1 MNLHPA
7 GGLLKHE
14 FRLLGLM
21 IASLLAAIVF
31 IDDNTLSR
39 SLLIIHFGFFLLWQP
54 ILAQQESFSF
64 RNLLVLIVFLAGF
77 LIWFNLWVATFWI
90 LLLMSL
96 LTGRI
101 FARGLRRAIYG
112 VAVIILFL
120 EITLVITPHLFQLK
134 ALGPELETILQ
145 SGMIGASLLLL
156 FSTADQQH
164 ATHVDFIRGL
174 MVILLTLFLCM
185 GSVLSTYNTG
195 NQYLPSLA
203 TTIVIAALFML
214 ATAILWTPR
223 AGFTGL
229 AQLWEKYLLN
239 IGGPFEQWVSQLA
252 ALEANT
258 NIKPDSFLQTSIQ
271 YLLDRHWICGV
282 YWKTEHG
289 ESMQGK
295 QSNHHVSYADSKL
308 RITLYAYNPIGPAL
322 MLHTKLL
329 LSVLTFYYRAKLQE
343 QQLIKQAHLR
353 AIYETGSKLTHD
365 IKNILQST
373 QMLTQVV
380 ADEQTSVEDARNLLS
395 SQLPLLTQRLK
406 TTLDKLTTPA
416 QADSEQK
423 PLSVWFQSLQSRYAG
438 RDIVFEA
445 SIGHDGMIPV
455 ELFDTVVENLLD
467 NARTKRINTPDLSI
481 QVRLQSDSAGIEL
494 SVVDSGDAITDDIA
508 SQLFHEVINSDNGF
522 GIGLYQ
528 SQQLARRQGYE
539 LRLANNVKGEV
550 CFSLSSKQSQAAS
563 IQPDA
568 LG

>member
-31 IDDNTLSR
+31 IDDSTLSR

-64 RNLLVLIVFLAGF
+64 RNLLVLTVFLAGF

-134 ALGPELETILQ
+134 ALGPELETVLQ

-156 FSTADQQH
+156 FSTADQHH
-164 ATHVDFIRGL
+164 ATHVDFIRGF

-271 YLLDRHWICGV
+271 HLLDRHWICGV

-295 QSNHHVSYADSKL
+295 QSSHHVSYADSKL

-329 LSVLTFYYRAKLQE
+329 LSVLSFYYRAKLQE

-380 ADEQTSVEDARNLLS
+380 ADEQTSVEDARSLLS

-438 RDIVFEA
+438 RDIAFEA
-445 SIGHDGMIPV
+445 DINHDTMIPV
-455 ELFDTVVENLLD
+455 DLFDTVVENLLD
-467 NARTKRINTPDLSI
+467 NARTKRINTPDLLI
-481 QVRLQSDSAGIEL
+481 QVTLHSDSAGIVL
-494 SVVDSGDAITDDIA
+494 SVTDSGDVIAEETA
-508 SQLFHEVINSDNGF
+508 SQLFNEVINSENGF

-528 SQQLARRQGYE
+528 SRQLAVRQGYE
-539 LRLANNVKGEV
+539 LRLTNNVKGNV
-550 CFSLSSKQSQAAS
+550 CFSLSSKHSQASAV
-563 IQPDA
+563 
-568 LG
+568 

>member
-31 IDDNTLSR
+31 IDDHTLSR

-64 RNLLVLIVFLAGF
+64 RNLMVLTVFLAGF

-134 ALGPELETILQ
+134 ALGPELETVLQ

-445 SIGHDGMIPV
+445 DISHDRMIPV

-494 SVVDSGDAITDDIA
+494 SVVDSGDAIADDIA
-508 SQLFHEVINSDNGF
+508 SQLFREVINSENGF

-528 SQQLARRQGYE
+528 SRQLAMRQGYE

-550 CFSLSSKQSQAAS
+550 CFCLSSK
-563 IQPDA
+563 
-568 LG
+568 

>member
-21 IASLLAAIVF
+21 VASLLAAIVF
-31 IDDNTLSR
+31 IDDSTLSR

-64 RNLLVLIVFLAGF
+64 RNLLVLAGFLAGF

-134 ALGPELETILQ
+134 ALGDELETVLQ
-145 SGMIGASLLLL
+145 SAMIGASLLLL
-156 FSTADQQH
+156 FSKADQQH
-164 ATHVDFIRGL
+164 ATHVDFIRGF
-174 MVILLTLFLCM
+174 MVILLILFLCM

-258 NIKPDSFLQTSIQ
+258 NIKPDSFLQASIQ

-282 YWKTEHG
+282 YWKTG
-289 ESMQGK
+289 RRESMQGK

-329 LSVLTFYYRAKLQE
+329 LSVLTFYHRAKLQE

-373 QMLTQVV
+373 QMLTQVI
-380 ADEQTSVEDARNLLS
+380 ADEQTSVDDARNLLS
-395 SQLPLLTQRLK
+395 YQLPLLTQRLK
-406 TTLDKLTTPA
+406 TTLEKLTTPV

-445 SIGHDGMIPV
+445 DIRHDAMIPV
-455 ELFDTVVENLLD
+455 ELFDTIVENLLD
-467 NARTKRINTPDLSI
+467 NARTKRINTPGLSI
-481 QVRLQSDSAGIEL
+481 QVSLRSDSAGIEL
-494 SVVDSGDAITDDIA
+494 CVTDTGDAVADEIA
-508 SQLFHEVINSDNGF
+508 DQLFHEVINSENGF

-528 SQQLARRQGYE
+528 SRQLAMRQGYE
-539 LRLANNVKGEV
+539 LHLTNNVKGAV
-550 CFSLSSKQSQAAS
+550 RFSLSSRQSQASAV
-563 IQPDA
+563 
-568 LG
+568 

>member
-31 IDDNTLSR
+31 IDDSTLSR

-64 RNLLVLIVFLAGF
+64 RNLLVLTVFLAGF

-120 EITLVITPHLFQLK
+120 EITLVITPQLFQLK
-134 ALGPELETILQ
+134 ALGPELETVLQ

-164 ATHVDFIRGL
+164 ATHVDFIRGF

-258 NIKPDSFLQTSIQ
+258 NIKPGSFLQTSIQ
-271 YLLDRHWICGV
+271 HLLDRHWICGV

-295 QSNHHVSYADSKL
+295 QSSHHVSYADSKL

-329 LSVLTFYYRAKLQE
+329 LSVLSFYYRAKLQE

-380 ADEQTSVEDARNLLS
+380 ADEQTSVEDARSLLS

-438 RDIVFEA
+438 RDIAFEA
-445 SIGHDGMIPV
+445 DINHDTMIPV

-467 NARTKRINTPDLSI
+467 NARTKRINTPDLLI
-481 QVRLQSDSAGIEL
+481 QVTLQSDSAGIVL
-494 SVVDSGDAITDDIA
+494 SVTDSGDAIPEETA
-508 SQLFHEVINSDNGF
+508 SQLFNEVINSENGF

-528 SQQLARRQGYE
+528 SHQLAMRQGYE
-539 LRLANNVKGEV
+539 LRLANNVKGKV
-550 CFSLSSKQSQAAS
+550 CFSLSSKHSQASAV
-563 IQPDA
+563 
-568 LG
+568 

>member
-31 IDDNTLSR
+31 IDDHTLSR

-64 RNLLVLIVFLAGF
+64 RNLLVLTVFLAGF

-134 ALGPELETILQ
+134 ALGPELETVLQ
-145 SGMIGASLLLL
+145 SGMIGTSLLLL

-164 ATHVDFIRGL
+164 ATHVDFIRGF

-252 ALEANT
+252 TLEANT

-282 YWKTEHG
+282 YWKTDHG

-295 QSNHHVSYADSKL
+295 QSSHHVSYADSKL

-329 LSVLTFYYRAKLQE
+329 LSVLSFYYRAKLQE

-380 ADEQTSVEDARNLLS
+380 ADEQTSVEDARSLLS

-423 PLSVWFQSLQSRYAG
+423 LLSVWYQSLQSRYAG

-445 SIGHDGMIPV
+445 DINHDIMIPV
-455 ELFDTVVENLLD
+455 DLFDTVVENLLD
-467 NARTKRINTPDLSI
+467 NARTKRINTPDLLI
-481 QVRLQSDSAGIEL
+481 QVTLQSDSAGIVL
-494 SVVDSGDAITDDIA
+494 SVTDSGDAIAEETA
-508 SQLFHEVINSDNGF
+508 SQLFNEVITSENGF

-528 SQQLARRQGYE
+528 SHQLAMRQGYE
-539 LRLANNVKGEV
+539 LRLANNVKGKV
-550 CFSLSSKQSQAAS
+550 CFSLSSKQSQASAV
-563 IQPDA
+563 
-568 LG
+568 

>member
-31 IDDNTLSR
+31 IDDHTLSR

-64 RNLLVLIVFLAGF
+64 RNLLVLTVFLAGF

-134 ALGPELETILQ
+134 ALGPELETVLQ
-145 SGMIGASLLLL
+145 SGMIGTSLLLL

-164 ATHVDFIRGL
+164 ATHVDFIRGF

-252 ALEANT
+252 TLEANT

-282 YWKTEHG
+282 YWKTDHS

-295 QSNHHVSYADSKL
+295 QSSHHVSYADSKL

-329 LSVLTFYYRAKLQE
+329 LSVLSFYYRAKLQE

-380 ADEQTSVEDARNLLS
+380 ADEQTSVEDARSLLS

-423 PLSVWFQSLQSRYAG
+423 LLSVWYQSLQSRYAG

-445 SIGHDGMIPV
+445 DINHDIMIPV
-455 ELFDTVVENLLD
+455 DLFDTVVENLLD
-467 NARTKRINTPDLSI
+467 NARTKRINTPDLLI
-481 QVRLQSDSAGIEL
+481 QVTLQSDSAGIVL
-494 SVVDSGDAITDDIA
+494 SVTDSGDAIAEETA
-508 SQLFHEVINSDNGF
+508 SQLFNEVITSENGF

-528 SQQLARRQGYE
+528 SHQLAMRQGYE
-539 LRLANNVKGEV
+539 LRLANNVKGKV
-550 CFSLSSKQSQAAS
+550 CFSLSSKQSQASAV
-563 IQPDA
+563 
-568 LG
+568 